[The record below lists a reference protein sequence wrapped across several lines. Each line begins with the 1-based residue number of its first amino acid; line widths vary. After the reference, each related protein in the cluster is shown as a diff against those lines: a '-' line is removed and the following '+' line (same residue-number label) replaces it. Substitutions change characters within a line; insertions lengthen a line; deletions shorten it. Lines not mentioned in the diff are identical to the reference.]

1 MSRRL
6 LGPSRST
13 GAFVVTPPK
22 GSSKEDDSMF
32 DFVIAIV
39 ALSCASIFFAHAV
52 EVFLTQ

>member
-1 MSRRL
+1 
-6 LGPSRST
+6 
-13 GAFVVTPPK
+13 VVTPPK